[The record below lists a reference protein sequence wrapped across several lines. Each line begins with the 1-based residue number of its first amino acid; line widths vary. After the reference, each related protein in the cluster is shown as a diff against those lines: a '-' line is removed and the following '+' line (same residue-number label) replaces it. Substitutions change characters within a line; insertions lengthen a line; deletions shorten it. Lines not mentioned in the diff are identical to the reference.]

1 MNPVGRLIHP
11 HNCLSLTVPWS
22 VYCLLTMRP
31 YIFLLSIRFICSRH
45 SLKTTEY
52 IKQNSS
58 TSLQLQKC
66 GLLFP
71 AQIYINEI
79 SDIFRNLC
87 ICLCLWKYGRVPG
100 GFIFSFMNTVM
111 RNQWVIP
118 AVSGFPNIVQLLIL
132 DRVTRLFQ
140 SKNSDVNIIKEP
152 YLGRVDLAA
161 G

>member
-1 MNPVGRLIHP
+1 
-11 HNCLSLTVPWS
+11 
-22 VYCLLTMRP
+22 MRP

-45 SLKTTEY
+45 SLKTTEVHKAEFQY
-52 IKQNSS
+52 LPSAAEMW
-58 TSLQLQKC
+58 
-66 GLLFP
+66 P
-71 AQIYINEI
+71 AFSAQVYINEI